1 MLVLQAQDASFLASL
16 KKSAGSKQPVIEA
29 EADAEMSNAKRGK
42 GRPKK
47 LEESEKKAPEIK
59 SKEIR
64 NRNSPVAKQGIG
76 RPKKADPPVSAP
88 AKMKVVRG
96 KSRKAIQESDSEDLA
111 DAKPRRGRP
120 NKTSPKSDAPAVKTR
135 KGRH

>member
-1 MLVLQAQDASFLASL
+1 MKDRGT
-16 KKSAGSKQPVIEA
+16 SAGSKQPVLQA
-29 EADAEMSNAKRGK
+29 EADAEFSNAKRGK

-47 LEESEKKAPEIK
+47 LEESEKKAPEIN

-64 NRNSPVAKQGIG
+64 NRNSPVAKRGIG

-88 AKMKVVRG
+88 ANIKITQG
-96 KSRKAIQESDSEDLA
+96 KSRKAIQVSDSEDLA
-111 DAKPRRGRP
+111 DVKPRRGRP
-120 NKTSPKSDAPAVKTR
+120 KKTSLNLMAQSDAPAVRTR